1 MNNIAEV
8 MADNSDKGPSA
19 TSIQVHCQSRRAVR
33 NLLKLNHMFEQIEN
47 AKLDPEALPPFRGL
61 LRPKNF
67 PLFGPRRLSPRL
79 SRP

>member
-1 MNNIAEV
+1 
-8 MADNSDKGPSA
+8 
-19 TSIQVHCQSRRAVR
+19 VR

-61 LRPKNF
+61 FRPKNF